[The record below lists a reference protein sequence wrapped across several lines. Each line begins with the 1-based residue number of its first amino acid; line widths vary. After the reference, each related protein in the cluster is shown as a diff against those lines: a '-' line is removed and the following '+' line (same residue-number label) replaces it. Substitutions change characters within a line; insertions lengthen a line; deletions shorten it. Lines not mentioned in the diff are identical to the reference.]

1 MISEDEE
8 ERVARLLR
16 AATADDVVDALQDS
30 YVRLS
35 LMDRAQALEFFN
47 RMIDVMLGEGASLDH

>member
-16 AATADDVVDALQDS
+16 AATEDDVVDALQES
-30 YVRLS
+30 YVRLP

-47 RMIDVMLGEGASLDH
+47 RMIDVMLGEGTGLDQ

>member
-16 AATADDVVDALQDS
+16 AATEDDVVDALKDS
-30 YVRLS
+30 YVRLP
-35 LMDRAQALEFFN
+35 LMNRAQALEFFN
-47 RMIDVMLGEGASLDH
+47 RMIDVMLGEGTGLDQ